1 MKLDQMTF
9 SKGRV
14 PKWTATLTDIKGD
27 DAYELNIRGAKPL
40 VERVFKKS
48 EFEFEIDPDVSA
60 ETAPKE
66 ALQVP
71 AKYLDMAKD
80 PFADPGEN
88 AFKKP
93 PGRINER
100 QSVIVSVRRTRGRGT
115 RYVLLFPQLFVPAG
129 VSLFF
134 VLPWV
139 QLGSAVVFPLF
150 GDADLFLHRNSP
162 TGLVQASSTLGGL
175 SIDSVDFNFFNPFG
189 VGGGI
194 TPFFRVFGVRATV
207 ATFWATGVSV

>member
-1 MKLDQMTF
+1 
-9 SKGRV
+9 
-14 PKWTATLTDIKGD
+14 D

-60 ETAPKE
+60 ETVPKE

-71 AKYLDMAKD
+71 AKYLDIAKD

-100 QSVIVSVRRTRGRGT
+100 QSVIVSVRRTRGKGT
-115 RYVLLFPQLFVPAG
+115 RFNLFFPLLFVPAG
-129 VSLFF
+129 ANLFF
-134 VLPWV
+134 VLPRV
-139 QLGSAVVFPLF
+139 QLGSGTVFPLL
-150 GDADLFLHRNSP
+150 GDPDLFLHLNSP
-162 TGLVQASSTLGGL
+162 TGPVLASSTLGGL
-175 SIDSVDFNFFNPFG
+175 SMDSVDFNFFSP
-189 VGGGI
+189 
-194 TPFFRVFGVRATV
+194 
-207 ATFWATGVSV
+207 